1 MQFII
6 PEPSRGDKGG
16 PQLGAKCSQ
25 EGRTQRV
32 CHPPKGLN
40 WTYDSEVVLP
50 RTGSSVPSQGQTT
63 CRDAYH
69 TGTRAGLERHQSR
82 RIGPRVAGEQAEITD
97 LSAEHCSLS
106 LIHFPGLWGA
116 HKNPPL

>member
-50 RTGSSVPSQGQTT
+50 RTGSSVPPKGQTS
-63 CRDAYH
+63 CRGAYH
-69 TGTRAGLERHQSR
+69 TGTGAGLERHQSR
-82 RIGPRVAGEQAEITD
+82 QVGPGVAGERAGNTG
-97 LSAEHCSLS
+97 LSAER
-106 LIHFPGLWGA
+106 
-116 HKNPPL
+116 